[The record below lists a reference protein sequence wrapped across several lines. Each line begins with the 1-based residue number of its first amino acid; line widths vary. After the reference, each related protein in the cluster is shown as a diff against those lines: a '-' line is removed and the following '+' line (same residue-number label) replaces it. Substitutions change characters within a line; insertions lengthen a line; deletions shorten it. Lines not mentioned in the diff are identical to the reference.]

1 MLRGLTNIRQAEAL
15 RAFVRAGG
23 VQRQGKGSHQIVKMP
38 NGKIVSLPH
47 GILKQGLLEAEIR
60 KAGLTISEFIELL

>member
-1 MLRGLTNIRQAEAL
+1 MPRGPTNVRQAEAI

-23 VQRQGKGSHQIVKMP
+23 VLREGKGSHQIVKMP

-47 GILKQGLLEAEIR
+47 VSLS
-60 KAGLTISEFIELL
+60 KAC